1 MKLLAFESLGIC
13 LVLSMDGTLVGI
25 SGLSP
30 ALSVSFHVPIFGM
43 LVQVIQYRWFMSISV
58 NLLLF

>member
-1 MKLLAFESLGIC
+1 MKLLAFECLGIC

-25 SGLSP
+25 IGLSP
-30 ALSVSFHVPIFGM
+30 ALSVSIYVPIFGM
-43 LVQVIQYRWFMSISV
+43 LVQVISYRWFMSISV